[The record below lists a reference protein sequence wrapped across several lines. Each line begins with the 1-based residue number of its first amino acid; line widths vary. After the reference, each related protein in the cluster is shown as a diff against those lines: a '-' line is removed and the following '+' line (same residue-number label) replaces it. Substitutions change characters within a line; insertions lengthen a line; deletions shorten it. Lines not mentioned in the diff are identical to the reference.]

1 MNRLIKESLEQL
13 LQDTYDTRRLGR
25 RIINLAGFLG
35 PNEIPEHI
43 KEQLARLS
51 GLLVQ
56 QEAFDALLQPVMT
69 IVRSQHLKGIDSE
82 ALTGVLAELGE
93 ARRALQLQEQINY
106 SELTAWLVG
115 VAEGKKIIR
124 ITRDA
129 R

>member
-69 IVRSQHLKGIDSE
+69 IARSQHLKGIDSE

>member
-69 IVRSQHLKGIDSE
+69 IARSQYLKGIDSE